1 LQNVPFRPGATFT
14 DKALKKANDIVISR
28 SNLRPSG
35 MYRRSFVFVLTDGM
49 SNNRGNT
56 AKAARDLQRNAQVVA
71 IGEFKMT

>member
-1 LQNVPFRPGATFT
+1 
-14 DKALKKANDIVISR
+14 
-28 SNLRPSG
+28 
-35 MYRRSFVFVLTDGM
+35 MYKRSFVFVLTDGM